1 MKKLYLAALPVFFF
15 LSEAQA
21 QQAPHYTQYMYNMS
35 VVNPAYAGSKEGL
48 SLGALYRKQWVGLDG
63 APETGTLFGHT
74 RVGKQV
80 GLGLSVISDKIG
92 PVKENNI
99 YGDFSYTLD
108 LGREH
113 KLALGLKAGVTL
125 HDIGL
130 FTDIGS
136 EHISMDPNDPAFA
149 EDSKS
154 TLFNFGVGAFY
165 YTEKYYVGLGVPNML
180 KGRYLDYDGKK
191 FGSQVMHAFLTGG
204 YVFDLDRD
212 FKLKPFFMVKYATNS
227 PVSADISVSGLYL
240 NKFELGATYRID
252 DAIGAMV
259 NIRVTPNL
267 RIGYAYD
274 HVMSD
279 LNFKAKASH
288 EFLLLYDLNF
298 SKRVSSSP
306 RYF

>member
-1 MKKLYLAALPVFFF
+1 MKKLYFAVLTVFFF
-15 LSEAQA
+15 VGESSA

-35 VVNPAYAGSKEGL
+35 VVNPAYAGSQESLSMGL
-48 SLGALYRKQWVGLDG
+48 LYRQQWAGLDG
-63 APETGTLFGHT
+63 APQTGTLFGHT
-74 RVGKQV
+74 RVGKKV

-108 LGREH
+108 LGGEH

-130 FTDIGS
+130 FSDIGS
-136 EHISMDPNDPAFA
+136 ESYMDANDPSFA

-154 TLFNFGVGAFY
+154 TLFNVGVGAFY
-165 YTEKYYVGLGVPNML
+165 YTQNYYVGLGVPNML

-191 FGSQVMHAFLTGG
+191 YGSQVMHAFLTGG
-204 YVFDLDRD
+204 YVFELNQD
-212 FKLKPFFMVKYATNS
+212 FKLKPYFMVKYATDA
-227 PVSADISVSGLYL
+227 PVSADLSVNLMYI
-240 NKFELGATYRID
+240 NKFEIGANYRID
-252 DAIGAMV
+252 DAIGGMV
-259 NIRVTPNL
+259 NYRITPNL
-267 RIGYAYD
+267 RVGYAYD

-279 LNFKAKASH
+279 LKVKAKASH
-288 EFLLLYDLNF
+288 EFILLYDIYF